1 MVTTGLRPR
10 RSAVLRLL
18 VVALA
23 LAGALLGGLGG
34 AAPASAHA
42 ALTGSTPAQGSVADR
57 APEQVTLTFSEG
69 VAMGDDSIRVLD
81 PQGKRVD
88 DEKLRNLSSDRVVK
102 YGAGLPSGL
111 RDGTYTVAWQ
121 AVSADSHP
129 VSGAFTFSIGA
140 PSKTSAP
147 VPQQEAGGGLV
158 GALYGIARYLA
169 YAGFVLLAGG
179 AAFVV
184 ACRPAAA
191 LVRSVQRLV
200 VYGWA
205 LLTGTTVVMLLLR
218 TPYTGS
224 GDLADVFDLGGLQQV
239 LITKPGAALVSR
251 LLLLAAAALFVA
263 VLFGAYARAHQPAG
277 ADEPE
282 ETDEPEEPG
291 EPGEVAERGQRG
303 EADERGAADAAE
315 EAGAAD
321 AAEKGDA
328 AEEAEEAEEAR
339 RRKDLTFGLG
349 FGGVIVATGLAATWA
364 MAEHAS
370 TGLQPAVAMPVD
382 VLHLLAVAAWLGG
395 LAALVVS
402 LYWGP
407 PVERAAVRRFSRI
420 AFGSVVVLVATGLYQ
435 SWRQVGTWRALT
447 DTAYGRLLLI
457 KVALVV
463 VLVGI
468 AWLSRQWT
476 GRLAE
481 VPAGEVAAA
490 ELRAAED
497 AEQDARREAEQ
508 DAAKAAGQKEREAAE
523 ERDDREAEKATVG
536 ASATTA
542 AATAAAATGPAPKG
556 APAPKSGS
564 SPVSDHSTSAPHDTP
579 ATDDGPSAG
588 DDSPDP
594 ARAAQLARQQAAVRT
609 ARTKR
614 QRDADPER
622 LGLRRS
628 VLAEAAVAVVVLVVT
643 TVLTATEPARTEA
656 AVKATS
662 GGQSAEAGRPQALTI
677 PFDTGGPDGK
687 GTARVRLAPGSSG
700 RANTLQLRITDPSGK
715 VRDVPEVKV
724 SFTQKAKKLGP
735 LSVTTR
741 HTGKGQWRASGI
753 QLPVPGKWQLSL
765 VVRTSDI
772 DQVTE
777 IKNVK
782 IGS

>member
-23 LAGALLGGLGG
+23 LAGTLLGGLGG

-42 ALTGSTPAQGSVADR
+42 ALTGSTPAPGSVADR

-88 DEKLRNLSSDRVVK
+88 EKKLRNLSSDRVVK

-129 VSGAFTFSIGA
+129 VSGAFTFSVGA
-140 PSKTSAP
+140 PSKTTAP

-158 GALYGIARYLA
+158 GALYGVARYLA

-184 ACRPAAA
+184 ACWPAAA

-263 VLFGAYARAHQPAG
+263 VLFGAYARAYETGVAGEGDESDAAGTAG
-277 ADEPE
+277 ASGEGDEAGGS
-282 ETDEPEEPG
+282 DD
-291 EPGEVAERGQRG
+291 
-303 EADERGAADAAE
+303 ADERGASDAA
-315 EAGAAD
+315 AVQ
-321 AAEKGDA
+321 
-328 AEEAEEAEEAR
+328 AR

-447 DTAYGRLLLI
+447 DTSYGQLLLL

-468 AWLSRQWT
+468 AWLSRRWT

-481 VPAGEVAAA
+481 VPETDVPETEASAAEVSAT
-490 ELRAAED
+490 ELRATGKAETDGEKD
-497 AEQDARREAEQ
+497 AEGA
-508 DAAKAAGQKEREAAE
+508 
-523 ERDDREAEKATVG
+523 AEKAAVG
-536 ASATTA
+536 AAVTAATATTA
-542 AATAAAATGPAPKG
+542 DP
-556 APAPKSGS
+556 APAPKTGS
-564 SPVSDHSTSAPHDTP
+564 SPETT
-579 ATDDGPSAG
+579 
-588 DDSPDP
+588 PDP

-628 VLAEAAVAVVVLVVT
+628 VLAEASVAVILLVVT
-643 TVLTATEPARTEA
+643 TALTATEPARTEA

-662 GGQSAEAGRPQALTI
+662 GGQSAEAGRPQTLTV

-687 GTARVRLAPGSSG
+687 GTARIGLSPGRSG
-700 RANTLQLRITDPSGK
+700 SANALKLRITDPSGK
-715 VRDVPEVKV
+715 PMDVPEVKV
-724 SFTQKAKKLGP
+724 SFTEKSKKLGP

-741 HTGKGQWRASGI
+741 HTGKGQWRASGV
-753 QLPVPGKWQLSL
+753 QLPVPGKWRLSL